1 MNVEQI
7 DLVGRQIH
15 FEAPQHVREAVA
27 SLGRTEDVRFSPSNR
42 RLAIADHFGDKIVV
56 FEVSIERSRNSR
68 SIAVTSVVKISSAHL
83 KHPHGLDFIDD
94 KRIIVANRDGQ
105 ACIFEL
111 PSGAMGDCELEPSAV
126 FNSPEISSPGSVAVT
141 RNEQGL
147 YEAFI
152 CNNYTNKIT
161 KHLFDFGEG
170 CSFKKDTVLLR
181 KWIWHPDGIC
191 VSKQRHWIA
200 VSNHPTHAIYLY
212 KNDRSL
218 NGSSI
223 PIGILRHYYPH
234 GLRFASADRLLIAS
248 SAGSPYVNIYEA
260 SDSDWR
266 GVRSPVFSIKVLSD
280 EDYLRVRD
288 SRTEGGPKGVDINNA
303 LDVLVMTCEQQPLAF
318 FDLDSILK
326 NVRLQS
332 RFASAKSEK
341 GIALSSNSSLPE
353 NWLRVHKEF
362 GVRYQLYLGQIK
374 AVFTA
379 IIRWVLTKIPTLSW
393 MLNKGRK
400 LWNPEFSTK
409 PF

>member
-56 FEVSIERSRNSR
+56 FEVSIEPSR
-68 SIAVTSVVKISSAHL
+68 IAVTSVVRISSAHL

-94 KRIIVANRDGQ
+94 ERIVVANRDGQ
-105 ACIFEL
+105 VCIFEL

-126 FNSPEISSPGSVAVT
+126 FDSPEISSPGSVAVSK
-141 RNEQGL
+141 NERGL
-147 YEAFI
+147 YEALI

-161 KHLFDFGEG
+161 RHLFDFGKG
-170 CSFKKDTVLLR
+170 GSFKKNTVLLK
-181 KWIWHPDGIC
+181 KWIRHPDGIC
-191 VSKQRHWIA
+191 VSKHRQWIA

-212 KNDRSL
+212 KNDPSL
-218 NGSSI
+218 NASSA

-234 GLRFASADRLLIAS
+234 GLRFASADRLLISS
-248 SAGSPYVNIYEA
+248 SAGSPYVHIYQA

-266 GVRSPVFSIKVLSD
+266 GVRSPALSIKVISD
-280 EDYLRVRD
+280 EDYLRLRD
-288 SRTEGGPKGVDINNA
+288 SRTEGGPKGIDINNA
-303 LDVLVMTCEQQPLAF
+303 LGVLVMTCQQHPLAF

-326 NVRLQS
+326 NERLRIS
-332 RFASAKSEK
+332 LKPEK
-341 GIALSSNSSLPE
+341 GISFLPE
-353 NWLRVHKEF
+353 NLLRGRKALQVQH
-362 GVRYQLYLGQIK
+362 QLYLGQIR
-374 AVFTA
+374 AAFTS

-393 MLNKGRK
+393 ILNKGRK
-400 LWNPEFSTK
+400 LWNPQFLTR